1 MGGKVLVA
9 LNSAWNAANFR
20 AGLLAALVRDGREV
34 VVVAPADAH
43 VPALT
48 ALGCRFVPLPIDSH
62 GLNPARELRLLWRF
76 YRLLRAERPA
86 VYLRYTIKPNVYGS
100 IAAHLA
106 GVPVVNNIAGLGS
119 PFLAGGPLRGAVRA
133 LYRVALSRSAK
144 VFFQNDEDL
153 RLFVRERLVPAARAD
168 RLPGSGVD
176 LRRFALAPPRAPGAS
191 HAQRFLMIARLLRD
205 KGVLEYVEA
214 AARVRALHPQAR
226 FALVGPIDATSP
238 SAIAP
243 AELARWVAAGT
254 IDYLG
259 VAADVRPLIAAADCV
274 VLPSYREGTPRTLL
288 EAAAMG
294 RPVIATN
301 VPGCRAVVDDGI
313 TGLLCRPRDA
323 ADLAA
328 AILRMRALP
337 PSAREAMG
345 RLGRAKVEAEFDERV
360 VVRRY
365 RAVIQALEGEAA
377 RPRVLG
383 DAPG

>member
-1 MGGKVLVA
+1 MSGKVLVA

-20 AGLLAALVRDGREV
+20 AGLLAALVREGREV

-62 GLNPARELRLLWRF
+62 GLHPGRELHLLWRY

-86 VYLRYTIKPNVYGS
+86 VYLGFTIKPNVYGS
-100 IAAHLA
+100 IAAHLV

-119 PFLAGGPLRGAVRA
+119 PFIAGGPLRGAVRA

-176 LRRFALAPPRAPGAS
+176 LHRFALAPPRAPGAS

-205 KGVLEYVEA
+205 KGVVEYVEA

-238 SAIAP
+238 SAISP
-243 AELARWVAAGT
+243 AELERWVAAGT

-259 VAADVRPLIAAADCV
+259 VAPDVRPLIAAADCV

-328 AILRMRALP
+328 TILRLRALP
-337 PSAREAMG
+337 PSARAAMG

-365 RAVIQALEGEAA
+365 RTVIRALEAEPA
-377 RPRVLG
+377 RRRVLG